1 MYKLKRSNILIISLL
16 ILLSSCEKEISINL
30 NKSNPKFVIEGNIS
44 NLHEESMVK
53 ITKTLN
59 FDENIAFPTV
69 SNAFVTIT
77 DTLTNK
83 IDTLTESKS
92 GIYNNSNLLGIE
104 GHTYKLQ
111 VRIGTENYTSFS
123 TTPYPLVIDSLV
135 QIIPKENDPKPP
147 AGTPGAGSVRFQ
159 PSYKNL
165 TKTDKYFQYI
175 ITRNDSLQN
184 NLTIRSDLAASLIS
198 FPFPFSV
205 QAKKNDNLT
214 IDIQFVNKTVYEF
227 LNELNGN
234 IGQFSATPS
243 NPTSNIS
250 NGALGFFKAHTSQ
263 KIKILVK

>member
-1 MYKLKRSNILIISLL
+1 MYKLKRSNVLIISLL

-44 NLHEESMVK
+44 NLPGESMVK

-59 FDENIAFPTV
+59 FDETIAFPTV

-77 DTLTNK
+77 DTLMNK

-92 GIYNNSNLLGIE
+92 GIYNNSNLLGVK

-123 TTPYPLVIDSLV
+123 TIPYPLVIDSLV
-135 QIIPKENDPKPP
+135 QMPDRGGPKPP
-147 AGTPGAGSVRFQ
+147 AGTPGAGSIRFQ

-165 TKTDKYFQYI
+165 TKTDKYIQYI

-184 NLTIRSDLAASLIS
+184 NLTIRSDMAASLIS

-214 IDIQFVNKTVYEF
+214 IDIQFVDKTVYEF